1 MNTTKQRLIIEQTD
15 QKLLVFIPLES
26 LIVPQKGWIQTIRI
40 AIKDADKGN
49 IIPLIEFARS

>member
-15 QKLLVFIPLES
+15 QKLSVFIPLES